1 MRTNYRAIRSIVIG
15 ASMVA
20 ASVATGHAQ
29 GWVPT
34 EEVEIVSHTGT
45 TSSTWTN
52 ADAIAKVVKELDLFP
67 EGVTVT
73 IVDGAQGA
81 KARTY
86 VGKDNAGNPH
96 KLQMMV
102 PTQIQNPIL
111 ARSDIDR
118 KLFRG
123 IAMLLI
129 TPKAITVNADSP
141 YKTFDD
147 LLKAAKD
154 NPGKV
159 IHGGG
164 DLGSTSSMVS
174 KIMEDYFKID
184 VTYTP
189 FEDQGVVQ
197 LLGGH
202 IDYIFA
208 QPEITGKF
216 VKAGKM
222 RYLVSSQKLEE
233 YPDVPTLADLGYTFE
248 VFDSYRGVWTSKDV
262 PDEAVAFYVDALK
275 KVSESDSFK
284 EYMRL
289 NSMSPQWL
297 SGPELEARLD
307 KEVETFTKVA
317 TDMGLIK

>member
-1 MRTNYRAIRSIVIG
+1 MTRTYDAIRALAVA

-34 EEVEIVSHTGT
+34 EEVEIVTHTGT

-52 ADAIAKVVKELDLFP
+52 ADAIAKVINELDLFP

-111 ARSDIDR
+111 ARSDVDR

-123 IAMLLI
+123 VAMLLI

-141 YKTFDD
+141 YKTLDD
-147 LLKAAKD
+147 LLNAAKA
-154 NPGKV
+154 NPGKI

-174 KIMEDYFKID
+174 KIIEDYFKID

-208 QPEITGKF
+208 QPEITSKF

-222 RYLVSSQKLEE
+222 RYLASSQKLEE
-233 YPDVPTLADLGYTFE
+233 YPDVPTLAELGHNFE

-262 PDEAVAFYVDALK
+262 PDEAVAFYVDALQ
-275 KVSESDSFK
+275 KVYESDAFK
-284 EYMRL
+284 EYMKK
-289 NSMSPQWL
+289 NSMSPQWVT
-297 SGPELEARLD
+297 GPDLEARLD
-307 KEVETFTKVA
+307 KEVENFTAVA
-317 TDMGLIK
+317 TEMDLIK

>member
-1 MRTNYRAIRSIVIG
+1 MTRTYDAIRALAVA

-34 EEVEIVSHTGT
+34 EEVEIVTHTGT

-52 ADAIAKVVKELDLFP
+52 ADAIAKVINELDLFP

-111 ARSDIDR
+111 ARSDVDR

-123 IAMLLI
+123 VAMLLI

-147 LLKAAKD
+147 LLNAAKA
-154 NPGKV
+154 NPGKI

-208 QPEITGKF
+208 QPEITSKF

-222 RYLVSSQKLEE
+222 RYLASSQKLEE
-233 YPDVPTLADLGYTFE
+233 YPDVPTLAELGHNFE
-248 VFDSYRGVWTSKDV
+248 VFDSYRGIWTSKDV
-262 PDEAVAFYVDALK
+262 PDEAVAFYVDALQ
-275 KVSESDSFK
+275 KVYESDTFK
-284 EYMRL
+284 AYMKQ
-289 NSMSPQWL
+289 NSMSPQWVT
-297 SGPELEARLD
+297 GPELEARLD
-307 KEVETFTKVA
+307 KEVESFTAVA
-317 TDMGLIK
+317 TEMGLIK